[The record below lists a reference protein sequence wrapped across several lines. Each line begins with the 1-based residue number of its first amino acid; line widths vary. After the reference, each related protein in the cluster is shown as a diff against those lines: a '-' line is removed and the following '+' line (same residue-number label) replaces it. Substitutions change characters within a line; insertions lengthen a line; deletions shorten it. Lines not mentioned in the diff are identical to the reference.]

1 MIRLL
6 ALAAILAVAA
16 CGVDGPPNAPAPK
29 TGVSVT
35 GEIAVGVSG
44 QL

>member
-6 ALAAILAVAA
+6 ALVAVLALAA
-16 CGVDGPPNAPAPK
+16 CGVEGPPKVPAPK

-35 GEIAVGVSG
+35 GEVAVGVSG
-44 QL
+44 QI